1 MVSHFFQ
8 LQILPRKLLQ
18 LPPKGL
24 WSLPYLAS
32 QGLSGVLS
40 RWLQVPPAIQNLLSE
55 TTTPYTEI
63 VTWNELSR
71 RQSYR
76 GPADHFPY
84 EGL

>member
-8 LQILPRKLLQ
+8 LLNFAQEVITAATER
-18 LPPKGL
+18 
-24 WSLPYLAS
+24 SLVIALLAS